1 METHSDRR
9 KAVLFLFIAAILWS
23 TSGLFVKIMDWQPA
37 AILAG
42 RSIFSSILFLVY
54 LRRIPLKWT
63 RWQIMAAAAYVLTQ
77 FLYITAMKM
86 TTAANAIFLQYTA
99 PVYIVIL
106 GYWFLREKPA
116 RADWVSM
123 LLIFSGLFL
132 FFGDSL
138 NLNGLYGNLLAAL
151 SGVTLALLTVSMRA
165 QKDGNPAE
173 SILLANLFTATF
185 GFAFVWQ
192 EPWTI
197 TNWGILIYLGIFQIG
212 LAFLLYSI
220 AIKHVPAL
228 EATLIGTLEP
238 ILNPLWVFLFIAE
251 MPGKMALL
259 GALIVLA
266 GVVISAIT
274 SARVSQ
280 PVTE

>member
-1 METHSDRR
+1 METNVDRR
-9 KAVLFLFIAAILWS
+9 RAILFLFIAAILWS

-42 RSIFSSILFLVY
+42 RSIFSSILFLAY

-63 RWQIMAAAAYVLTQ
+63 RWQILAAAAYVLTQ
-77 FLYITAMKM
+77 FLYITSMKM

-138 NLNGLYGNLLAAL
+138 NLDGFYGNLLAAL
-151 SGVTLALLTVSMRA
+151 SGMTLALLTVSMRA
-165 QKDGNPAE
+165 QKNGNPAE

-185 GFAFVWQ
+185 GFVFVWR
-192 EPWTI
+192 ESWTI
-197 TNWGILIYLGIFQIG
+197 ANWSILIYLGIFQIG

-251 MPGKMALL
+251 MPGSLALL
-259 GALIVLA
+259 GALVVLA
-266 GVVISAIT
+266 GVIISAIA
-274 SARVSQ
+274 SARAA
-280 PVTE
+280 PPETR